1 MPAVTAP
8 PSREPA
14 PASQSEPSG
23 PDEALARLR
32 GLETLEAAYEAWSDL
47 RRHQAAARQR
57 FREERERLSHQGD
70 FLLGAVRAAGL
81 MVPEGA
87 APALVPSATSDAQGF
102 MRDAEAR
109 LGKTRDALA
118 EREADSEARYS
129 EAMKEIRA
137 TLLDRVQRYVTV
149 SRPGLTLVLRRVGAE
164 RAILH
169 VSRVAADASVLLCYQ
184 LTGRLPTRYGFLADD
199 STEDVALAPAPLYPD
214 EDVPADAVRPGARA
228 LVERMRAPGVALPL
242 KGFLPVFVPR
252 ADGGEDFFRLLQR
265 GPVLEVELADGDA
278 FRHVLARDEAERFA
292 GHLLRLKLEG
302 RIGLDIEAG

>member
-1 MPAVTAP
+1 MTASP
-8 PSREPA
+8 PRELDPD
-14 PASQSEPSG
+14 SEREPSG

-32 GLETLEAAYEAWSDL
+32 GLETLEAAYEAWNDL
-47 RRHQAAARQR
+47 RRHQEVARQR

-87 APALVPSATSDAQGF
+87 APALTPASDAQGF

-118 EREADSEARYS
+118 EREADSESRYVA
-129 EAMKEIRA
+129 AMEEIRA
-137 TLLDRVQRYVTV
+137 TLLDRVRRYATA
-149 SRPGLTLVLRRVGAE
+149 SQPGLTLVLRRVGAE

-169 VSRVAADASVLLCYQ
+169 VSRVATDASVLLCYQ

-199 STEDVALAPAPLYPD
+199 STEDVSLAPAPLYPD
-214 EDVPADAVRPGARA
+214 EDVLADAVRPGARA
-228 LVERMRAPGVALPL
+228 LVDRMRAPGVALPI

-252 ADGGEDFFRLLQR
+252 SDGGEDFFRLLQR